1 MANPMTH
8 ALNTLLDP
16 YSVDMATTTAQPTK
30 SAPQDEKAL
39 ARLWHEEIKCLFLR
53 CRAPSNEAIEILVKK
68 IFNYDLYS
76 NNVEEVIC
84 HSKRVL
90 TDFRSK
96 FNKKIITLVNELK
109 EKRSREGYN
118 MITPTRLEISKF
130 ISQEVVEKVL
140 HRYLSGTDKNRL
152 KSCGTMEKLILMVR
166 EAFTVHYT
174 TYNIKA
180 IKNLDNITM
189 GCKVPS
195 RSGKNIT
202 SRLSLG

>member
-1 MANPMTH
+1 
-8 ALNTLLDP
+8 
-16 YSVDMATTTAQPTK
+16 
-30 SAPQDEKAL
+30 
-39 ARLWHEEIKCLFLR
+39 
-53 CRAPSNEAIEILVKK
+53 
-68 IFNYDLYS
+68 
-76 NNVEEVIC
+76 
-84 HSKRVL
+84 
-90 TDFRSK
+90 
-96 FNKKIITLVNELK
+96 
-109 EKRSREGYN
+109 
-118 MITPTRLEISKF
+118 MITPTRSEISEF

-152 KSCGTMEKLILMVR
+152 KSCDTMEKLILMVR

-195 RSGKNIT
+195 RSGKNIA

>member
-1 MANPMTH
+1 MILGKPGAFNDMKNAFEICHWLVMERPDILIMANQMTH

-90 TDFRSK
+90 MDFRSK

-109 EKRSREGYN
+109 EK
-118 MITPTRLEISKF
+118 
-130 ISQEVVEKVL
+130 
-140 HRYLSGTDKNRL
+140 
-152 KSCGTMEKLILMVR
+152 
-166 EAFTVHYT
+166 
-174 TYNIKA
+174 
-180 IKNLDNITM
+180 
-189 GCKVPS
+189 
-195 RSGKNIT
+195 
-202 SRLSLG
+202 